1 MVLELTQSI
10 AHHLW
15 LTRAEIFSSPGSTLV
30 VQEGFWRR
38 KVFAPRVHGLSGTP
52 HLQDFAVAT
61 LALCASDSHQEGASI
76 CTVHCCAEDT
86 GCTTA
91 KMGLFGKTNMCVYS
105 SGNCKCFSVLGVH
118 REAQVDGLS
127 VDRRGRGPVLA
138 VSPSQHRVDPSPAFL
153 SASSPCC
160 LSESLSQDKTQTKGT
175 RCSAG
180 STFLLCITGHLPGLH
195 CQGFGGMYI
204 FQRQS
209 WLQWK

>member
-1 MVLELTQSI
+1 MMVLELTQSI

-76 CTVHCCAEDT
+76 CTVHCCAKDT

-91 KMGLFGKTNMCVYS
+91 KMGLCV
-105 SGNCKCFSVLGVH
+105 FI
-118 REAQVDGLS
+118 
-127 VDRRGRGPVLA
+127 PVLI
-138 VSPSQHRVDPSPAFL
+138 VSAFQFWVFTERL
-153 SASSPCC
+153 
-160 LSESLSQDKTQTKGT
+160 
-175 RCSAG
+175 RW
-180 STFLLCITGHLPGLH
+180 
-195 CQGFGGMYI
+195 MV
-204 FQRQS
+204 
-209 WLQWK
+209 